1 MYETYLSLN
10 EQDGASLIK
19 AMVSKEGKFFRQQL
33 CKIIVD
39 LLYQWMIKLFG
50 QGITVTQYS
59 RVVLANGPSNKES
72 GLSPRSSLP
81 TYDYNSIFRDRRLR
95 VIFSKVLKSAS
106 RDKILM
112 LRFSW
117 ASLLIIITAS
127 TLACHQLV
135 VSLSEAYLGKIF
147 DAPKRYA
154 VSVWNFLKTFT
165 FLSRKRAFL
174 SNDNFPKGKRKRKVY
189 FYGWQSESS
198 LFTANKSICVCSL
211 SWVC

>member
-19 AMVSKEGKFFRQQL
+19 AMVSKEGEFFREQL
-33 CKIIVD
+33 CKIIVGI
-39 LLYQWMIKLFG
+39 LYQWMIKLFG

-135 VSLSEAYLGKIF
+135 VSLSEAYLSKIF

-154 VSVWNFLKTFT
+154 VS
-165 FLSRKRAFL
+165 A
-174 SNDNFPKGKRKRKVY
+174 
-189 FYGWQSESS
+189 
-198 LFTANKSICVCSL
+198 
-211 SWVC
+211 

>member
-1 MYETYLSLN
+1 MYETYFPLN
-10 EQDGASLIK
+10 VQDGASLIK

-154 VSVWNFLKTFT
+154 VSV
-165 FLSRKRAFL
+165 
-174 SNDNFPKGKRKRKVY
+174 
-189 FYGWQSESS
+189 
-198 LFTANKSICVCSL
+198 
-211 SWVC
+211 